1 MMTSDT
7 WSGLIPVFAS
17 KALMTCAPKS
27 EAGILARVPPNL
39 PTAVLSAATMTTSS
53 MFMLSCCGWQSGLKV
68 TPSIRLGHDVTS
80 RGRLDAPVLAV
91 SQCTA
96 RGDLAPRV
104 PFDPGAPLR
113 PPASRHV
120 ARRRQPALRI
130 RPGGTIDPVVA
141 LVLRRGIDHAGDM
154 AARAQHESRVARE
167 QLRRRISRFPW
178 NDVVF
183 ARCVQEC
190 RYVD

>member
-17 KALMTCAPKS
+17 KALMTCAPRS

-39 PTAVLSAATMTTSS
+39 PTAVRSAATMTTSS

-68 TPSIRLGHDVTS
+68 TPSICLGHDVTS

-91 SQCTA
+91 SQSTA

-104 PFDPGAPLR
+104 PFEPVAPLR
-113 PPASRHV
+113 PPTSWHV
-120 ARRRQPALRI
+120 ARGGQPVFRI
-130 RPGGTIDPVVA
+130 GTGGTIDPMVA
-141 LVLRRGIDHAGDM
+141 LVLRRRVDHARDVS
-154 AARAQHESRVARE
+154 ARAQNECRVARE
-167 QLRRRISRFPW
+167 NFRRRIGRFPGH
-178 NDVVF
+178 DMIF
-183 ARCVQEC
+183 ARCV
-190 RYVD
+190 